1 MSKNK
6 GASIQNQFTEEP
18 PWPTTMRSRLTD
30 GRMVGTDNS
39 VWVYREVPLA
49 PIVDAASPNDALAAA
64 EPLMNALDELA
75 GMSSGAV
82 SRRSV
87 AKSGYREFHLIL
99 VNVPQVY
106 QPPRNHPIEGYLRK
120 SFGRIPVDKR
130 VLLLGV
136 KLQANVGGEGGFK
149 DVIDSVVETL
159 TSGGI
164 PLSDFDK
171 DFKKVDAALNRAGLY
186 AASADAIHT
195 ANAWWNQ
202 GRNPDTPLLVH
213 DDHLHFFSTVDAV
226 RMANKSGVENCRE
239 WDEKGIPGQNAVTFA
254 CVEDLDLPF
263 IDATDSNAT
272 WVSDLLDAD
281 ALAVS
286 IRGQIEPAKVTRSE
300 LRRQKKRYI
309 DDINE
314 RAQNNKMQRAEQDE
328 MLSRLGSVE
337 DYYATGGTP
346 TLAGCSIVVALDG
359 QVEDLSQVVWQHSPV
374 RLASMLFRQPGAMA
388 EMMLCSNVRS
398 NPNLHDLP
406 SQSVAYSGIPS
417 LSFVG
422 DRDRDGQGEGAQ
434 LGFTQR
440 DRQPAFLSPTAAS
453 ALDSLPLCL
462 VAGST
467 GSGKLTT
474 LDTEIVTP
482 LGSIKMRDIKVGDTV
497 IGRDGVPCN
506 VTFVSSVNET
516 PDLYRVSFSDGQSVD
531 ADFDHQWIV
540 SGFNDRNYPRGQ
552 KRATAIGNWQEAQ
565 TLIQSLVD
573 LSDGFADN
581 HESTLSELFNLV
593 STINNAKWKT
603 PLGLRGA
610 LSMVDAPYRLETY
623 AVPRVFTRNEIRKSD
638 PVALFPVK
646 ETLEAN
652 IAVWENLTGIN
663 KIRWG
668 QQAIR
673 RAKAAKLVLATTSPN
688 TMTTAP
694 AMIREME
701 KYGAIGKVSP
711 NCVRDVAR
719 KAGVESVAG
728 FAEVVLPIEG
738 DNYTISKDMLV
749 FGTAVA
755 LKSLAL
761 RVSQQY
767 ADKPTAEA
775 GERVM
780 STGEM
785 LGEGIRL
792 AQGHANFAVC
802 VASPTDFPVQDLV
815 IDPYVLGAWL
825 GDGSSY
831 HGQITQ
837 GDSDVCIDEEGLSDK
852 AYILSELNKFYDAT
866 PSESCKYLINVR
878 GLKTDLRTLGV
889 IQNKH
894 MPAIYLRASY
904 SQRLALL
911 QGLMDTDGTVDMNGN
926 CELTLCNKILADD
939 ALELIRSMGIKCN
952 QTFGPAMITE
962 NDPDNPGHKRR
973 RQTSIRYRM
982 HFTTLTQVFRLPRK
996 LNRQKEEVR
1005 TTQDWLYITSIEP
1018 IVSAP
1023 GRCIQVDSPDSTYL
1037 VKGFIPTHNSV
1048 LMLNLADQYS
1058 RMGTPVV
1065 IVDPKTGSD
1074 HSAVVLAAG
1083 GQVASLDDL
1092 AQSDGVFDPIRFSA
1106 TKEVGVELAASMLM
1120 SINPWGTMKDNM
1132 EVPLQHALSHGVSQ
1146 GAECV
1151 GQALRIAERD
1161 LEGLPENMIKLV
1173 FDLATSSPMFR
1184 ACVGVDPHS
1193 QGLRAAKGIT
1203 LIKVGN
1209 AHLDLPEP
1217 GIPPASISQR
1227 IAMALVRMMVFGSA
1241 MALTGRQGVVML
1253 DEAWVFLGAGSTEVQ
1268 RLGRLAR
1275 SQEVLPMLFTQR
1287 VSDAIDAK
1295 LEGFISRG
1303 LILPIEDRDEALAA
1317 CRLFKLEPTAER
1329 MAHITAKGTMS
1340 ATSENA
1346 VVPNWDSMRA
1356 LRDPK
1361 TNRVLRGSIA
1371 IYADIHGR
1379 AIPVE
1384 IALSPEFLRIAST
1397 NPEDIRRRLAEQQ
1410 GQPQE

>member
-1 MSKNK
+1 MAKNK
-6 GASIQNQFTEEP
+6 NNDIQNQFTEEP

-39 VWVYREVPLA
+39 VWVYREVPLS
-49 PIVDAASPNDALAAA
+49 PVVDAASPHDGLAAA
-64 EPLMNALDELA
+64 EPLMKALEELA
-75 GMSSGAV
+75 GMSAGAV
-82 SRRSV
+82 ARRSV
-87 AKSGYREFHLIL
+87 AKSSYREFHLLL

-136 KLQANVGGEGGFK
+136 KLQANVGGEGGLK
-149 DVIDSVVETL
+149 DMIDSVVETL

-171 DFKKVDAALNRAGLY
+171 DFKKVDVSLNRAGLY
-186 AASADAIHT
+186 TASADAIHT

-226 RMANKSGVENCRE
+226 RMANKAGVENCRE
-239 WDEKGIPGQNAVTFA
+239 WEEQGIPGQSAVTFA

-263 IDATDSNAT
+263 IDATDANAT

-286 IRGQIEPAKVTRSE
+286 IRGQIEPAKITRSE

-337 DYYATGGTP
+337 NYYATGGTP
-346 TLAGCSIVVALDG
+346 TLAGCSIVTALDG
-359 QVEDLSQVVWQHSPV
+359 QIEDLSQVLWQHSPV

-406 SQSVAYSGIPS
+406 SQSVAYSGLPS

-422 DRDRDGQGEGAQ
+422 DRGRDGQGEGAQ

-453 ALDSLPLCL
+453 ALDSLPICL

-467 GSGKLTT
+467 GSGKT
-474 LDTEIVTP
+474 
-482 LGSIKMRDIKVGDTV
+482 
-497 IGRDGVPCN
+497 
-506 VTFVSSVNET
+506 
-516 PDLYRVSFSDGQSVD
+516 
-531 ADFDHQWIV
+531 
-540 SGFNDRNYPRGQ
+540 
-552 KRATAIGNWQEAQ
+552 
-565 TLIQSLVD
+565 
-573 LSDGFADN
+573 
-581 HESTLSELFNLV
+581 
-593 STINNAKWKT
+593 
-603 PLGLRGA
+603 
-610 LSMVDAPYRLETY
+610 
-623 AVPRVFTRNEIRKSD
+623 
-638 PVALFPVK
+638 
-646 ETLEAN
+646 
-652 IAVWENLTGIN
+652 
-663 KIRWG
+663 
-668 QQAIR
+668 
-673 RAKAAKLVLATTSPN
+673 
-688 TMTTAP
+688 
-694 AMIREME
+694 
-701 KYGAIGKVSP
+701 
-711 NCVRDVAR
+711 
-719 KAGVESVAG
+719 
-728 FAEVVLPIEG
+728 
-738 DNYTISKDMLV
+738 
-749 FGTAVA
+749 
-755 LKSLAL
+755 
-761 RVSQQY
+761 
-767 ADKPTAEA
+767 
-775 GERVM
+775 
-780 STGEM
+780 
-785 LGEGIRL
+785 
-792 AQGHANFAVC
+792 
-802 VASPTDFPVQDLV
+802 
-815 IDPYVLGAWL
+815 
-825 GDGSSY
+825 
-831 HGQITQ
+831 
-837 GDSDVCIDEEGLSDK
+837 
-852 AYILSELNKFYDAT
+852 
-866 PSESCKYLINVR
+866 
-878 GLKTDLRTLGV
+878 
-889 IQNKH
+889 
-894 MPAIYLRASY
+894 
-904 SQRLALL
+904 
-911 QGLMDTDGTVDMNGN
+911 
-926 CELTLCNKILADD
+926 
-939 ALELIRSMGIKCN
+939 
-952 QTFGPAMITE
+952 
-962 NDPDNPGHKRR
+962 
-973 RQTSIRYRM
+973 
-982 HFTTLTQVFRLPRK
+982 
-996 LNRQKEEVR
+996 
-1005 TTQDWLYITSIEP
+1005 
-1018 IVSAP
+1018 
-1023 GRCIQVDSPDSTYL
+1023 
-1037 VKGFIPTHNSV
+1037 V

-1058 RMGTPVV
+1058 RMGNPC
-1065 IVDPKTGSD
+1065 ILVDPKTGSD

-1092 AQSDGVFDPIRFSA
+1092 AQADGVFDPIRFSA

-1132 EVPLQHALSHGVSQ
+1132 EVPLQHALSHGVSR
-1146 GAECV
+1146 GAVCI
-1151 GQALRIAERD
+1151 GQALRIAEAE

-1173 FDLATSSPMFR
+1173 FDLANSSPMFR
-1184 ACVGVDPHS
+1184 ACVGVDPNA

-1217 GIPPASISQR
+1217 GVQAASISQR

-1287 VSDAIDAK
+1287 VSDAIEAK

-1303 LILPIEDRDEALAA
+1303 LILPIEDRAEALAA
-1317 CRLFKLEPTAER
+1317 CQLFKLEPTADR
-1329 MAHITAKGTMS
+1329 MARITAKGTMS
-1340 ATSENA
+1340 ATSENSVA
-1346 VVPNWDSMRA
+1346 PNWDSMRA

-1384 IALSPEFLRIAST
+1384 IALSPDFLSLAST
-1397 NPEDIRRRLAEQQ
+1397 NPEDIKRRLAAQQ
-1410 GQPQE
+1410 GIPQV